1 MSNKATK
8 TESER
13 HSHDH
18 GHDHD
23 HDHGLLGQHNHTP
36 EVSGKNERVV
46 LTGFVLTFGF
56 MIAEVIGGV
65 ISGSLAL
72 IADAGH
78 MFTDAAAL
86 ALAWAGF
93 RFGRRKGDDKRTFG
107 YMRFEIL
114 AGFINALTL
123 IVLIGWI
130 VYEAIQRLI
139 TPGPVLA
146 GPMLVV
152 AILGLC
158 VNIGVFWMLR
168 QGDRDHIN
176 IKGATIHVL
185 GDLLGSVAAIIA
197 AIAIYF
203 TGWTPIDPIL
213 SVLLSAIVL
222 RSAWLLLKS
231 SLHILMEGSPQNV
244 VVSEMCDSLADRVQ
258 GVSGICHVHVWSI
271 TSGKPVATLE
281 IQIEENADPARVV
294 RELKSVMA
302 TDFGISHSTVEI
314 DFDGIASDCS
324 IDPAMHSG
332 SHDNQHRG
340 DDGGSTG
347 QDSKSTNR
355 NDRIQ
360 ETKGRDLNL
369 GPNLAV
375 QF

>member
-1 MSNKATK
+1 MANKDDK
-8 TESER
+8 TQSHH
-13 HSHDH
+13 HSH

-23 HDHGLLGQHNHTP
+23 HANDHSLSDQHSHSP
-36 EVSGKNERVV
+36 KVSNNNERVV
-46 LTGFVLTFGF
+46 LIGFVLTFGF

-114 AGFINALTL
+114 AGFINSITL
-123 IVLIGWI
+123 ILLVGWI

-152 AILGLC
+152 ATLGLA
-158 VNIGVFWMLR
+158 VNIGVYWMLM
-168 QGDRDHIN
+168 QGDRDHVN
-176 IKGATIHVL
+176 IKGAMIHVL
-185 GDLLGSVAAIIA
+185 GDLLGSVAAITA
-197 AIAIYF
+197 AIAIYY

-213 SVLLSAIVL
+213 SLLLSAIVL

-244 VVSEMCDSLADRVQ
+244 VVSEMCKSLVDRVE
-258 GVSGICHVHVWSI
+258 GTGAISHVHVWSI
-271 TSGKPVATLE
+271 TSGKPVATLV
-281 IQIEENADPARVV
+281 IQIDNDADPARVV
-294 RELKSVMA
+294 RELKTVMA
-302 TDFGISHSTVEI
+302 TEFGITHSTVEI
-314 DFDGIASDCS
+314 DWDGTASDCS
-324 IDPAMHSG
+324 IDPATSSG
-332 SHDNQHRG
+332 GEPHDPDGGNQQPSRPTATAKG
-340 DDGGSTG
+340 DRDDDSDDGLTL
-347 QDSKSTNR
+347 
-355 NDRIQ
+355 
-360 ETKGRDLNL
+360 E
-369 GPNLAV
+369 PNLAV
-375 QF
+375 PL